1 MTPQPT
7 HGTVLMQAYCISLA
21 LFGNSTPPTYILFLC
36 IHPNHSTDQHKLIV
50 VLICRIEAP
59 LPHLG
64 TTTNLGS
71 VHNGTLDQRWT
82 SVGQDPDN
90 IHHCNFV
97 LAQSHTFNYSGTL
110 IKVKHRGTSSRRL
123 R

>member
-64 TTTNLGS
+64 TTTIS
-71 VHNGTLDQRWT
+71 VVYTTGHWIKGGHLWGRILTIFITVTLSWLSLT
-82 SVGQDPDN
+82 PSITAAPSSKSSTVGRAVGD
-90 IHHCNFV
+90 
-97 LAQSHTFNYSGTL
+97 
-110 IKVKHRGTSSRRL
+110 
-123 R
+123 